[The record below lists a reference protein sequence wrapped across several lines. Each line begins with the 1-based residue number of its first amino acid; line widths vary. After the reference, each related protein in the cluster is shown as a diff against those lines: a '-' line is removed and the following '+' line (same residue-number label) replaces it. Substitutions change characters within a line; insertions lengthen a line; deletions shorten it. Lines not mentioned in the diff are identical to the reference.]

1 MTVNTDAL
9 IQDLVAA
16 SKPVKRLARPEL
28 RALAWFGFALLAVVI
43 VMAIHG
49 IDAAELRRAFSDPR
63 LIGEEIATVATAI
76 TAAVAAFSSIVP
88 GASRRWYVVPFVAL
102 GAWVLLTGA
111 GCAADYANI
120 GPAAFGIS
128 LDTACFVPGAI
139 AGAILTVVV
148 IAMLK
153 RGAPLVPRLTL
164 VFAGMAVAATVNFGL
179 LVLHEGDVSIMLLVW
194 HTGYVVALA
203 AIGAWVAPALLGWPR
218 RATAKA

>member
-9 IQDLVAA
+9 IQDLVATTR
-16 SKPVKRLARPEL
+16 PVKRLARPEL
-28 RALAWFGFALLAVVI
+28 RALAWLGLALLVVVI

-49 IDAAELRRAFSDPR
+49 IDTAELRSAFTDPR
-63 LIGEEIATVATAI
+63 LIGEEIATVATAVS
-76 TAAVAAFSSIVP
+76 AAIAAFSSIVP
-88 GASRRWYVVPFVAL
+88 GASRRWNWVPFVAL
-102 GAWVLLTGA
+102 VAWVLLTGA
-111 GCAADYANI
+111 GCAADYANM
-120 GPAAFGIS
+120 GPAALGLR

-164 VFAGMAVAATVNFGL
+164 VFAGIAVAATVNFGL

-203 AIGAWVAPALLGWPR
+203 AIGAWVAPIFLGWPR
-218 RATAKA
+218 RTTAKA